1 MKTLFLKAR
10 GRNNES
16 DNELIIFRRQLGEII
31 SDLIPAVLQ
40 FYPVSKNQIC
50 SAIKAHCWS
59 LREPDQMLSD
69 LKHNIAEFVSVPGTC
84 GEN

>member
-31 SDLIPAVLQ
+31 SDLIPTVLQ

-50 SAIKAHCWS
+50 SAIKAHCWYD
-59 LREPDQMLSD
+59 RDQMLS
-69 LKHNIAEFVSVPGTC
+69 
-84 GEN
+84 